1 MLKVWPDRKTSC
13 QKYDSAGHLGY
24 PELICTQ
31 ALSILRFR
39 YPRRRD
45 SEGHYGV
52 RGKGELAM
60 KLTFTKVRETKG
72 AVRYERT
79 GDDGGSE
86 TIYLRKATLE
96 KQNNGNVPE
105 IIVLA
110 TDQDN

>member
-1 MLKVWPDRKTSC
+1 
-13 QKYDSAGHLGY
+13 
-24 PELICTQ
+24 
-31 ALSILRFR
+31 
-39 YPRRRD
+39 
-45 SEGHYGV
+45 
-52 RGKGELAM
+52 M

-105 IIVLA
+105 KIVLA
-110 TDQDN
+110 TDQEN